1 MYVFF
6 PGNIYKHF
14 MVNTEEIIMTHTED
28 TQLMTTHVS
37 KTSYLV
43 RKKSVI
49 YIQRRFTNVSNKF
62 DLENK
67 KWR

>member
-1 MYVFF
+1 
-6 PGNIYKHF
+6 
-14 MVNTEEIIMTHTED
+14 MTHTED